1 MTVFLS
7 FILAYTLTLC
17 VSGQIFNNE
26 TNHELEAILSD
37 LEHYWSYGRSPPVY
51 PSPAGNGTGD
61 WSSAYENARTLVSQM
76 TNDEKTNLTYGFP
89 ETANGCVGNTGT
101 VPRLGFPGL
110 CFQDAGNGVRGLD
123 MVNAYPSGLHV
134 GASWNP
140 RLSYQRGHY
149 MGAEF
154 KRKNINVALGPVVGP
169 LGRIARGGRNWEGF
183 SNDPYL
189 SGKLV
194 YETITGMQE
203 SVIASVKHLIGNE
216 QETDR
221 NPSVYLVNASVSS
234 NIDDKTMHE
243 LYLWPFQDAV
253 KAGVGSVM
261 CSYNRV
267 NNSYACQNS
276 KILNG
281 LLKTELGFQGF
292 TVTDWHARHDG
303 IASADSGLDC
313 AMPNSATW
321 ENHTLSEAVRN
332 GSLSQVQLDD
342 MATRIVATWARF
354 SPLDNPGA
362 FVPKDLSEPHR
373 IIEARDPAAAPTL
386 LQGAIEGHVLVKN
399 ANNSLPLKKPKI
411 LSLFGYDGP
420 AQTISSPTPAYS
432 FLQSLG
438 LSNTLSYP
446 GGRSFPYEIAAALM
460 GSFLTNITGPGAA
473 LNGTLIVGGGSGAN
487 TPAYID
493 APLSAFQHQAK
504 QDGTFLSWDLVSLD
518 PGVNA
523 ASETCIVFVNEQ
535 SSEGWDRPSLADKD
549 SDTLITNVA
558 AKCSNTMVV
567 IHNAGV
573 RLVDAWVEHPN
584 ITAVIFAHVP
594 GQDSGTALVDIMYGK
609 QSPSGRLPY
618 TVAKNAEDYG
628 PLLDPVY
635 PDNSSMYYTQSNF
648 TEGVYIDYR
657 HFIANGITPRFEF
670 GYGLTYATFS
680 YQNLT
685 TELSRGSR
693 ISYQPPG
700 SERYTASDP
709 KPQGGLESLW
719 DVIATVRC
727 TITNIGGAEAAEVAQ
742 LYISI
747 PGAGPDRVLRGFQKH
762 SISPGGNQTVQF
774 HLTRRDLSQW
784 DVVMQQWVLVEG
796 DYVVMVG
803 KSVLDIQL
811 TGYLT
816 ITHDA

>member
-1 MTVFLS
+1 MGLLRLLCAYG
-7 FILAYTLTLC
+7 LAIGVYSQT
-17 VSGQIFNNE
+17 FNNE
-26 TNHELEAILSD
+26 TTGELGAILSN
-37 LEHYWSYGRSPPVY
+37 LEHYWSYERSPPVY

-61 WSSAYENARTLVSQM
+61 WASAYEQARALVSQM
-76 TNDEKTNLTYGFP
+76 TNDEKTNLTYGFQ
-89 ETANGCVGNTGT
+89 EASNGCAGSTGT
-101 VPRLGFPGL
+101 VPRLQFPGL
-110 CFQDAGNGVRGLD
+110 CFQDAGNGVRGMD
-123 MVNAYPSGLHV
+123 MVNSYPSGLHV

-140 RLSYQRGHY
+140 DLAYRRGHY

-154 KRKNINVALGPVVGP
+154 KKKSINVALGPVVGP
-169 LGRIARGGRNWEGF
+169 LGRVARGGRNWEGF

-221 NPSVYLVNASVSS
+221 NPSVYLANASISS

-276 KILNG
+276 KVMNG

-292 TVTDWHARHDG
+292 TVTDWYARHTG
-303 IASADSGLDC
+303 VASAEAGLDV
-313 AMPNSATW
+313 AMPNSPTW
-321 ENHTLSEAVRN
+321 ENHTLSLAVAN
-332 GSLSQVQLDD
+332 GSLAQARLDD
-342 MATRIVATWARF
+342 MATRILATWSRF

-362 FVPKDLSEPHR
+362 LVPANLTEPHE
-373 IIEARDPAAAPTL
+373 IIEARDPAAAPTI
-386 LQGAIEGHVLVKN
+386 LQGAVEGHVLVKN
-399 ANNSLPLKKPKI
+399 TNNSLPLKKPKL

-420 AQTISSPTPAYS
+420 ASPINSPTQAYS
-432 FLQSLG
+432 FLQGLG
-438 LSNTLSYP
+438 LGNTLSYV
-446 GGRSFPYEIAAALM
+446 GGQGFAYEIAAALM
-460 GSFLTNITGPGAA
+460 GSFFANTTGPGVA

-493 APLSAFQHQAK
+493 APFNAFQHQAK
-504 QDGTFLSWDLVSLD
+504 QDGTFLSWDFASVD

-523 ASETCIVFVNEQ
+523 ASEACIVFVNEQ
-535 SSEGWDRPSLADKD
+535 SSEGWDRPSLADTY

-558 AKCSNTMVV
+558 AKCNNTMVV

-573 RLVDAWVEHPN
+573 RVVDAWIEHPN

-594 GQDSGTALVDIMYGK
+594 GQDAGTALVEIMYGR

-618 TVAKNAEDYG
+618 TVARDPKDYG
-628 PLLDPVY
+628 ALLDPVY

-657 HFIANGITPRFEF
+657 QFMANGILPRFEF
-670 GYGLTYATFS
+670 GYGLTYTTFAYHGLDIQISRRTPKS
-680 YQNLT
+680 YH
-685 TELSRGSR
+685 
-693 ISYQPPG
+693 PPG
-700 SERYTASDP
+700 SELYTVSDP
-709 KPQGGLESLW
+709 KPSGGLESLW
-719 DVIATVRC
+719 DVMATIRC
-727 TITNIGGAEAAEVAQ
+727 TVTNTGRTEAAEVAQ
-742 LYISI
+742 LYIRI
-747 PGAGPDRVLRGFQKH
+747 PGAGPDRVLRGFRKE
-762 SISPGGNQTVQF
+762 SIRPGKSVDLHF

-784 DVVMQQWVLVEG
+784 DVVTQQWVLVEG
-796 DYVVMVG
+796 EYAVMVG

-811 TGYLT
+811 TGNLT
-816 ITHDA
+816 IIHDA